1 MSRLFLAPFLLTYIL
16 SAQCASSFL
25 ETRPSPLGNNFS
37 SLPASDID
45 VSTGIYAIEELSP
58 PDIVLNG
65 YLTTSYYNLD
75 ACRDFVMAT
84 TIKLDN
90 CVEGYYSDSVMTTAT
105 SAIITTTS
113 FSDALCQ
120 TPSRS
125 VDQYY
130 EAGVCESPETF
141 EIRSEVTFEISS
153 KVTTDRTVPRVTEML
168 VPLIS
173 L

>member
-16 SAQCASSFL
+16 SAQCASSSL
-25 ETRPSPLGNNFS
+25 ETRPSPLGKNIS

-45 VSTGIYAIEELSP
+45 ASTGIYA
-58 PDIVLNG
+58 IVLNG

-75 ACRDFVMAT
+75 ACRDFVIAT

-90 CVEGYYSDSVMTTAT
+90 CVEGYYSDSIMTTAT

-141 EIRSEVTFEISS
+141 EISSKVTTFEISS
-153 KVTTDRTVPRVTEML
+153 KVTTDRTVPRVTQML